1 MSLNGIDISHW
12 QGGIDIDDVPYDF
25 MICKA
30 TEGVDYV
37 DPHCDGF
44 VQKAR
49 NANKLWGFYH
59 FMDKS
64 DVTKQAEFFVENCK
78 NYFGEGVPCL
88 DYEMYGRQ
96 GTDKAK
102 IFLDKVYE
110 LTGVRCMVYMSRSV
124 TKEEDWSAIAPNHAL
139 WVAQYA
145 NDSTTGY
152 QVSPWYPAG
161 GQGAWDVVTIHQYT
175 SHGRLSGYSGNLDLD
190 IAYIT
195 TDGWHR
201 LAAGDTGSGSS
212 AGGSSSNSG
221 SLSGS
226 TLELAVSVVTGKYG
240 NGDAR
245 KSALG
250 SRYSEVQDFIN
261 HIYSASKE
269 TLAEEVKAGKY
280 GNGETRKTVLGERYD
295 EVQAVVNGTSKKSVD
310 EIAREVIAGKWGNN
324 PERKQKLTAAGY
336 DYATIQ
342 KRVNELV

>member
-1 MSLNGIDISHW
+1 MSLRGLDISHW
-12 QGGIDIDDVPYDF
+12 QDGINIDNVDYDF

-30 TEGVDYV
+30 TEGVNYV
-37 DPHCDGF
+37 DSSCDGF

-49 NANKLWGFYH
+49 NAGKLWGFYH

-145 NDSTTGY
+145 NDSSTGY
-152 QVSPWYPAG
+152 QDSPWYPSG
-161 GQGAWDVVTIHQYT
+161 GQGAWGAVTMHQYT
-175 SHGRLSGYSGNLDLD
+175 SHGKLAGYSGNLDLD

-195 TDGWHR
+195 AEGWGR
-201 LAAGDTGSGSS
+201 LAAGDM
-212 AGGSSSNSG
+212 GSSSSSSGASSTTGSPSG
-221 SLSGS
+221 SV
-226 TLELAVSVVTGKYG
+226 LELALSVVKGEYG
-240 NGDAR
+240 NGDER
-245 KSALG
+245 KVALG
-250 SRYSEVQDFIN
+250 SRYDEVQNFIN
-261 HIYSASKE
+261 HIYSASDSE
-269 TLAEEVKAGKY
+269 LASEVLNGTY
-280 GNGETRKTVLGERYD
+280 GNGETRKALLGDRYST
-295 EVQAVVNGTSKKSVD
+295 VQAIVNNGGGKSVD
-310 EIAREVIAGKWGNN
+310 VLAQEVIAGKWGNN
-324 PERKQKLTAAGY
+324 PERKQKLEAAGY
-336 DYATIQ
+336 DYSAIQ